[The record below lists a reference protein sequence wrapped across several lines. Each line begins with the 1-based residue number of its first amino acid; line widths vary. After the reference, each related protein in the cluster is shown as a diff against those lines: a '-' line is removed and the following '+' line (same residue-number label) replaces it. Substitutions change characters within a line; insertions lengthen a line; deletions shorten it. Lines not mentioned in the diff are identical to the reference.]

1 MIPIR
6 GNAESPNGSFREHVI
21 MENNMNAESRSDSQ
35 YARPLR
41 FNTHYEMQTST
52 ILQKMRFYLKQTL
65 MLILNAVF
73 GLLSLASIA
82 MIIGIIV
89 VSFKAPE
96 QPEFL
101 SPISLVCCVEHDTDD
116 KVLLQNMMQIILFT
130 SSNDAFFLR

>member
-1 MIPIR
+1 
-6 GNAESPNGSFREHVI
+6 
-21 MENNMNAESRSDSQ
+21 MNAESRSDSQ

-41 FNTHYEMQTST
+41 FNAYYEMQTST

-96 QPEFL
+96 QPGMY
-101 SPISLVCCVEHDTDD
+101 SLLCTLPTNDT
-116 KVLLQNMMQIILFT
+116 VSCTENRI
-130 SSNDAFFLR
+130 N